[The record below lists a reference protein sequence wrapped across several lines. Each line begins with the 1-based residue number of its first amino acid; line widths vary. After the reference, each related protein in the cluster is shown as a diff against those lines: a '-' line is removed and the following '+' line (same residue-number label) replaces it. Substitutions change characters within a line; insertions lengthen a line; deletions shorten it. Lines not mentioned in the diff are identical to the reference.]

1 MSNNDSY
8 VEVAKVNEIPSR
20 KMKHVEFNGM
30 EIMIANLD
38 GKFYALN
45 DRCSHTNAPLSMGNI
60 QGNIVTCPMHGARFD
75 ITTGRKVSDPKFP
88 SFETDSLPVNLQ
100 KYMEYAGRLLS
111 QIKTY
116 DQETYE
122 VKVEGN
128 SIKLRFRH

>member
-8 VEVAKVNEIPSR
+8 IEVAKVDEIPFG
-20 KMKHVEFNGM
+20 KMKHVELNGK

-60 QGNIVTCPMHGARFD
+60 QGNIVTCPMHEARFD
-75 ITTGRKVSDPKFP
+75 VMTGKKVSDPKFP
-88 SFETDSLPVNLQ
+88 SFETESLPVNLQ

-116 DQETYE
+116 DQETY
-122 VKVEGN
+122 G
-128 SIKLRFRH
+128 SD